1 MVPHM
6 PYQYQYE
13 RDYYIGLG
21 RGNYWYI
28 PIDRLFIASEQVFLP
43 VGASEYY

>member
-21 RGNYWYI
+21 RGNYPYI
-28 PIDRLFIASEQVFLP
+28 LIEQVFLP